1 MLSQKVLYV
10 FASLFDHRFYFAILV
25 QIKGLAQIKLWTLEN
40 KEIMHLFG
48 VKYVYWSWIID
59 ILHTCYF
66 SEHAG
71 YCGDPSFIG
80 WITSSL
86 IYPCEKFVSKKI
98 LGQGNGRD
106 AVLIFV
112 FVVYGFFFLGVVAKR
127 AWACKSM
134 DRRMRW
140 NRDVS
145 VNVF

>member
-1 MLSQKVLYV
+1 MYIEVESSIFFIHVISVNMQVTAVIPVLS
-10 FASLFDHRFYFAILV
+10 A
-25 QIKGLAQIKLWTLEN
+25 GLLQVWFN
-40 KEIMHLFG
+40 
-48 VKYVYWSWIID
+48 
-59 ILHTCYF
+59 
-66 SEHAG
+66 
-71 YCGDPSFIG
+71 
-80 WITSSL
+80 
-86 IYPCEKFVSKKI
+86 PCEMFVSKKI